1 MDHYGNSVYLIEN
14 LCKGCTNC
22 INRCPTQAIRVRNNK
37 AVITPGRCV
46 DCGECIRI
54 CPHHAKKA
62 KRDFIDAT
70 EKYKYTVALP
80 APSLCAQ
87 FNNLEDINILLTA
100 IKNMGFD
107 DVFEV
112 SAAAE
117 IVSEES
123 RKYIASHKEQWPL
136 ISTAC
141 PTVVRLVQVRFPN
154 LCDNLLPLITPAE
167 LAGELARKQAVEKT
181 GLKPEEIG
189 IFFLSPCASKVTSVK
204 NPIGMEKSNI
214 DEVLAIKDI
223 YPILLSE
230 LPKFVEQPE
239 DLSCSGKIGLSW
251 GITGGE
257 VGGLL
262 SDACVA
268 ADGIENVIHVLEDL
282 EDDKF
287 SQNLEFIELNACN
300 GGCVGGVMNVE
311 NPFAAKAKMQH
322 LRKYLPVAAARSDK
336 YGEYHVDW
344 TSEVKYQPVFE
355 LADNLKESMEK
366 MNRIEELTKELPGL
380 DCGCCGAPTCKAHA
394 EDIVKGI
401 ARKQDC
407 IHVLREYIHKLS
419 EDIAELSEGI

>member
-1 MDHYGNSVYLIEN
+1 MDRYSNSVYLIEN

-37 AVITPGRCV
+37 AMITPGRCI

-62 KRDFIDAT
+62 KRDFMDAT
-70 EKYKYTVALP
+70 DKYKYTVALP

-100 IKNMGFD
+100 IKNIGFD

-123 RKYIASHKEQWPL
+123 RKYIASHKDQWPL

-154 LCDNLLPLITPAE
+154 LCDKLLPLITPAE
-167 LAGELARKQAVEKT
+167 LAGELARKKAVEET

-189 IFFLSPCASKVTSVK
+189 IFFLSPCASKVTAVK

-223 YPILLSE
+223 YPIILAE
-230 LPKFVEQPE
+230 MPKFAEQPE
-239 DLSCSGKIGLSW
+239 DLSISGKIGLSW

-262 SDACVA
+262 SDSCVA

-311 NPFAAKAKMQH
+311 NPFAAKAKMHH

-336 YGEYHVDW
+336 YGDYQINW
-344 TSEVKYQPVFE
+344 TREVEYQPVFE

-366 MNRIEELTKELPGL
+366 MNRIEELTKEFPGL
-380 DCGCCGAPTCKAHA
+380 DCGCCGAPTCKALA
-394 EDIVKGI
+394 EDIVKGV
-401 ARKQDC
+401 AKKQDC
-407 IHVLREYIHKLS
+407 IHVLRKYIHKLS
-419 EDIAELSEGI
+419 EDIAELSESI

>member
-1 MDHYGNSVYLIEN
+1 MDHYGNSVYLMEN

-37 AVITPGRCV
+37 AVITPGRCI

-62 KRDFIDAT
+62 KRDFIDAID
-70 EKYKYTVALP
+70 KYKYTVALP

-87 FNNLEDINILLTA
+87 FNHLEDINILLTA
-100 IKNMGFD
+100 IKDIGFD

-123 RKYIASHKEQWPL
+123 RKYIAQHKEQWPI

-154 LCDNLLPLITPAE
+154 LCEKLLPLITPAE
-167 LAGELARKQAVEKT
+167 LAGQLARKRAVEHT
-181 GLKPEEIG
+181 GLLPEEIG

-204 NPIGMEKSNI
+204 NPIGSEKSNI

-223 YPILLSE
+223 YPVLLSSM
-230 LPKFVEQPE
+230 PKFVEAPE
-239 DLSCSGKIGLSW
+239 ELSYSGKIGLSW
-251 GITGGE
+251 GVTGGE

-262 SDACVA
+262 SDSCVA

-287 SQNLEFIELNACN
+287 SQDLEFIELNACN

-322 LRKYLPVAAARSDK
+322 LRKYLPVAAARSDS
-336 YGEYHVDW
+336 YGYYDINWSSKVE
-344 TSEVKYQPVFE
+344 YQPVFE

-366 MNRIEELTKELPGL
+366 MAKIEELTKEFPGL
-380 DCGCCGAPTCKAHA
+380 DCGCCGAPTCKALA
-394 EDIVKGI
+394 EDIVKGV
-401 ARKQDC
+401 AKKQDC

-419 EDIAELSEGI
+419 EDIAELSESI

>member
-1 MDHYGNSVYLIEN
+1 MDRYSNSVYLIEN

-37 AVITPGRCV
+37 AMITPGRCI

-62 KRDFIDAT
+62 KRDFMDAT
-70 EKYKYTVALP
+70 DKYKYTVALP

-87 FNNLEDINILLTA
+87 FNNLEDINILLSA
-100 IKNMGFD
+100 IKSIGFD

-112 SAAAE
+112 GAAAE

-123 RKYIASHKEQWPL
+123 RKYIAAHKDQWPL

-141 PTVVRLVQVRFPN
+141 PTVVRLIQVRFPN

-167 LAGELARKQAVEKT
+167 LAGELARKKAVAET

-189 IFFLSPCASKVTSVK
+189 IFFLSPCASKVTAVK

-223 YPILLSE
+223 YPIILSE
-230 LPKFVEQPE
+230 MPKYVEKPE
-239 DLSCSGKIGLSW
+239 DLSKTGKIGLSW

-262 SDACVA
+262 SDSCVA

-311 NPFAAKAKMQH
+311 NPFAAKAKMHH
-322 LRKYLPVAAARSDK
+322 LRKYLPVAASRSDK
-336 YGEYHVDW
+336 AGEYQINW
-344 TSEVKYQPVFE
+344 TREVEYQPVFE

-366 MNRIEELTKELPGL
+366 MNRIEELTQEFPGL
-380 DCGCCGAPTCKAHA
+380 DCGCCGAPTCKALA
-394 EDIVKGI
+394 EDIVKGV
-401 ARKQDC
+401 AKKQDC
-407 IHVLREYIHKLS
+407 IHVLRKYIHKLS
-419 EDIAELSEGI
+419 EDIAELSESI